1 MIKKDSY
8 SILSIVIMVTSILLL
23 LLFLYQIY
31 IAKKISSELNQIRE
45 ARQYYIQFLNAV
57 TLHLKK
63 KILNQ

>member
-8 SILSIVIMVTSILLL
+8 SILSIVMMVTSILLL

-31 IAKKISSELNQIRE
+31 ITKKISSELNQIRE

>member
-8 SILSIVIMVTSILLL
+8 SILSIVMMVTSILLL

>member
-8 SILSIVIMVTSILLL
+8 SILSIVMMVTSILLL

-31 IAKKISSELNQIRE
+31 IAKKISSELNQIRK

>member
-8 SILSIVIMVTSILLL
+8 SILSIFMMVTSILLL
-23 LLFLYQIY
+23 LLFFYQIY
-31 IAKKISSELNQIRE
+31 ITKKISSELNQIKEVRE
-45 ARQYYIQFLNAV
+45 YYIQFLNAV